1 MRTRRANWSAVV
13 TAPSGSHPTGSCEA
27 VRARFTRELASAVA
41 GQPRWRELIVTIPML
56 RRAHSGAGRAAAWDE
71 PFRWKPLFVRRSL
84 GLAAIEACS
93 LGRYRSPA
101 QAVGPVADQAVVTW
115 QHSGWRRYH
124 WEPWLSYQP
133 PAARAVVLA
142 EAARWATSLWCAFD
156 WAALGPDVRVG
167 GPDEQWRC
175 PPNGTVRLRGRVD
188 LRVPVATADR
198 RPLSDSRRADRGPEG
213 ARPRRFERPEGHPP
227 LREALV
233 VTSAGVPPPT
243 WESDLAFPA
252 LVSALCRPRRPVPCR
267 VMGIWPDAGVQHT
280 VEIGVEALDQVAGR
294 VVAAVATMV
303 PPEVG
308 GYAGDPPGTVSTRRA
323 RADLASGLPAA
334 VSGMSST
341 RSS

>member
-1 MRTRRANWSAVV
+1 VVTRRETWSAVV
-13 TAPSGSHPTGSCEA
+13 RAPSGPEPAGQRDA

-41 GQPRWRELIVTIPML
+41 GQPHWRELVVTMPML
-56 RRAHSGAGRAAAWDE
+56 RRALSDTGRSMAWDE

-84 GLAAIEACS
+84 GLAAIEACW

-101 QAVGPVADQAVVTW
+101 QAVGPVADDAVATW
-115 QHSGWRRYH
+115 QRSGWRRYH

-188 LRVPVATADR
+188 LRVPVAR
-198 RPLSDSRRADRGPEG
+198 RCEVAHPRSEQSEDHSSR
-213 ARPRRFERPEGHPP
+213 
-227 LREALV
+227 REALV

-243 WESDLAFPA
+243 WETDLAFPA
-252 LVSALCRPRRPVPCR
+252 LVAALCRPRRPVPCR
-267 VMGIWPDAGVQHT
+267 VMGIWPDAGLQHT
-280 VEIGVEALDQVAGR
+280 VEIGGEALGRVAGR

-303 PPEVG
+303 RPEVG
-308 GYAGDPPGTVSTRRA
+308 GYAGDPPGVVDTRRA
-323 RADLASGLPAA
+323 RAAFGSGLPAA